1 MRALTRALSFG
12 FERSEKPLRATKL
25 AKLTGSI
32 MEGVIDMTWKQIEA
46 SREARLWLGQIILP
60 AIGITMMVPEA
71 REAVIAKTQKVKK
84 SIKTAFT
91 KE

>member
-1 MRALTRALSFG
+1 
-12 FERSEKPLRATKL
+12 
-25 AKLTGSI
+25 
-32 MEGVIDMTWKQIEA
+32 MTWKQIEA

>member
-1 MRALTRALSFG
+1 
-12 FERSEKPLRATKL
+12 
-25 AKLTGSI
+25 

-46 SREARLWLGQIILP
+46 SREARLWLSQIVIP
-60 AIGITMMVPEA
+60 AMCITMMVPEA
-71 REAVIAKTQKVKK
+71 REAVVTKAQKVKK